1 MTESDT
7 AQAPGDFTDTS
18 GTLVWATGDMATKT
32 ITIPIADD
40 DVDEPAEQFTV
51 VLSNSNGGLAGSE
64 FTVQIAASDTPPPP
78 PPPSGHGGGA
88 ITAVEFSLLLFIVLS
103 CGFLNRRPSNQAIF
117 RCLQT
122 QDDPSADV
130 QRLNC
135 DASSVKAP
143 SRAPSA
149 RRA

>member
-51 VLSNSNGGLAGSE
+51 VLSNSNGGLAGSV
-64 FTVQIAASDTPPPP
+64 FAVQIAPSDAT
-78 PPPSGHGGGA
+78 PPSGHGGGA

-103 CGFLNRRPSNQAIF
+103 YGFLNRRPSN
-117 RCLQT
+117 RGSVNTLLT
-122 QDDPSADV
+122 QP
-130 QRLNC
+130 R
-135 DASSVKAP
+135 ASGS
-143 SRAPSA
+143 SA
-149 RRA
+149 RAGIVMSR